1 MYDKTKVTKF
11 KNIDGQKMLIKIEFT
26 NDILKITGDSQNSKE
41 LKVIEI
47 PKEEAIVFIEK
58 DCNGKV
64 ENIADKLKYDAPTET
79 LYLVSDHLEEEDRE
93 GNEFNPEIDKFV
105 SKKKEEVQK
114 KKEDKHVKSK

>member
-1 MYDKTKVTKF
+1 MYEKTKVTKF

-47 PKEEAIVFIEK
+47 PKEEAIIFIEK

-64 ENIADKLKYDAPTET
+64 ENIVDKLKYDAPT
-79 LYLVSDHLEEEDRE
+79 
-93 GNEFNPEIDKFV
+93 
-105 SKKKEEVQK
+105 
-114 KKEDKHVKSK
+114 